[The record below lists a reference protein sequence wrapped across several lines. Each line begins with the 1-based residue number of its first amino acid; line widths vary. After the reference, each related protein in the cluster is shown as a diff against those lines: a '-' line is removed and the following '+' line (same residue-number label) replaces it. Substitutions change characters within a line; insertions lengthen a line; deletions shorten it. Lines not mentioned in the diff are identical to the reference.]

1 MKEEAF
7 PTIISQQVAGV
18 LVITI
23 RESRIS
29 EGSVIESLR
38 QEIEQAITG
47 QNNQRVVLDFSAV
60 ELMSSE
66 TLGLLI
72 RLYRDLAES
81 GGRIV
86 LCGVREP
93 IQKVLAVTRLDQ
105 LFRIAPNI
113 EAALRVAASEN
124 APQP

>member
-1 MKEEAF
+1 MNEE
-7 PTIISQQVAGV
+7 PPPMITSQQVAGV

-23 RESRIS
+23 GESKIV
-29 EGSVIESLR
+29 EGAALESLW
-38 QEIEQAITG
+38 QAIEQAISG
-47 QNNQRVVLDFSAV
+47 QTNQRVVLDFSAV

-66 TLGLLI
+66 SLGLLVK
-72 RLYRDLAES
+72 LYRDLAES

-93 IQKVLAVTRLDQ
+93 IQKVFAVTRLDQ

-113 EAALRVAASEN
+113 EAAVRGAASEGS
-124 APQP
+124 PRP

>member
-47 QNNQRVVLDFSAV
+47 QSNQRVVLDFSAV

-72 RLYRDLAES
+72 GLYRDLAES